1 MTLLALSRRT
11 RALPKW
17 GRYAGASL
25 LVADRF
31 RRPDFAETRKSRRIS
46 SFCIF
51 RRSSLPRRC
60 SAAIRPSG
68 RSRSAR
74 DSTGFFLFE
83 PRGFAISDPARGAGL
98 GALRRDG
105 AAAGLRHRRALPRL
119 RPRSAAEAATD
130 ARGPRRARG
139 ESSRLQGL
147 LLQEMAHR
155 TKNDLQFLASML
167 QIEGRALE
175 AGMGRASLLSAASR
189 IAVVGRVHS
198 LLQRGGPAHADM
210 QPLIDELCADL
221 RVSLVGVR
229 PVALRAEVEP
239 CVLPLETAR
248 STALIVNELVTNA
261 LKHAFPDERPGNV
274 KIRLAREQDEAVLI
288 VEDDG
293 VGLPSDVAV
302 ASRLRPEARALAR
315 PAARRRADDP
325 HRADRNPLRAALS
338 RAARVRRRARSHPA
352 RCSIAK
358 TPRAA
363 IPALRLRFDLSLS
376 PNRTGESR
384 HVCYY
389 RGE

>member
-25 LVADRF
+25 LVLIA
-31 RRPDFAETRKSRRIS
+31 FAAQI
-46 SFCIF
+46 
-51 RRSSLPRRC
+51 LL
-60 SAAIRPSG
+60 SAEIPPHLFILYFPAILFAAALFGGNPAVWSVTLG
-68 RSRSAR
+68 AGLS
-74 DSTGFFLFE
+74 GFFLFE
-83 PRGFAISDPARGAGL
+83 PRGFAISDPAEALALVLFVATALLLVFVIDELYRAFDRL
-98 GALRRDG
+98 GV
-105 AAAGLRHRRALPRL
+105 
-119 RPRSAAEAATD
+119 EAARTQEAL
-130 ARGPRRARG
+130 ARAG

-293 VGLPSDVAV
+293 VGLPSV
-302 ASRLRPEARALAR
+302 SP
-315 PAARRRADDP
+315 
-325 HRADRNPLRAALS
+325 S
-338 RAARVRRRARSHPA
+338 RAGFGQKLVRSLAQQLGGALTIHTEPIGT
-352 RCSIAK
+352 RCE
-358 TPRAA
+358 
-363 IPALRLRFDLSLS
+363 LRF
-376 PNRTGESR
+376 PAPP
-384 HVCYY
+384 V
-389 RGE
+389 